1 MELTGGATD
10 HLPIPNK
17 RRGGGMGFAGS
28 DQSGELPGKSTRPAD
43 GVLYSDQG
51 SKYHL
56 NI

>member
-10 HLPIPNK
+10 HLPFPHK
-17 RRGGGMGFAGS
+17 RRGGEMGFAGS
-28 DQSGELPGKSTRPAD
+28 DQSGELPGKSTRSAD